1 MGRLEGR
8 FECSSVVRFP
18 ILCLLAVGALFLPW
32 VLHPAG
38 VAAAD
43 LLSVYNRAL
52 ENDPRFQAQE
62 FRHEASPEAL
72 NQAYADLLP
81 TLEAEASYQRRE
93 QQIISS
99 DVAVFGSGE
108 ARYPTRGYTLT
119 LTQPLWRYDAIVGV
133 MQAKHE
139 VRGADLA
146 FEAAKQD
153 LMLRVAEAYMGA
165 LEARDNLTFTRAEEE
180 AVQAHFDLARGRYR
194 NGLAPITDY
203 HDARARLANVQ
214 ARKAEAQNR
223 MEDALEALR
232 ELTGERVED
241 LETLKEEP
249 MEGDDYRAA
258 ITRRP
263 ESSAAPGENAERPS
277 GSSSPLDALLA
288 PPDPDDA
295 GAWIDA
301 AGEQNPTLE
310 AKRQEVEVA
319 RREISRQNAG
329 HMPRLELV
337 GRLNRND
344 EGGSLFGGESDVQTW
359 EGMVQLKIPIFNGFG
374 VVSKVR
380 EARTLHKAAKKD
392 LEREE
397 RALRRETKAAFLGVK
412 AAIQSA
418 RALRQSV
425 LSHRVAVEA
434 KRRGFRSGLFPSLA
448 VLDAERDLH
457 LARQD
462 HARAQY
468 DYLLNSLRLKAAVG
482 TLSEDALAEV
492 NGWLE

>member
-1 MGRLEGR
+1 MTPVHPAKRPILRWGFLAAAFLLALSAGRLPG
-8 FECSSVVRFP
+8 
-18 ILCLLAVGALFLPW
+18 AVPRAS
-32 VLHPAG
+32 
-38 VAAAD
+38 AAD
-43 LLSVYNRAL
+43 LLSVYDLAL
-52 ENDPRFQAQE
+52 ENDPRFQAE
-62 FRHEASPEAL
+62 AFRHEASPETL

-93 QQIISS
+93 QQILSS

-119 LTQPLWRYDAIVGV
+119 LTQPLWRYESIVGV

-165 LEARDNLTFTRAEEE
+165 LEARDNLVFTQAEEE
-180 AVQAHFDLARGRYR
+180 AVQAHFNLARGRYR

-214 ARKAEAQNR
+214 ARKAEAHNR

-232 ELTGERVED
+232 ELTGERIDE
-241 LETLKEEP
+241 LESLKEEALD
-249 MEGDDYRAA
+249 GDAYKAA

-263 ESSAAPGENAERPS
+263 ETSGAPGEDEEGPS

-301 AGEQNPTLE
+301 AEEQNPTLE

-337 GRLNRND
+337 GRLNRDD

-359 EGMVQLKIPIFNGFG
+359 EGMVQLTVPIFNGFG
-374 VVSKVR
+374 VMSKVR
-380 EARTLHKAAKKD
+380 EARSLHKAAKKE

-418 RALRQSV
+418 RALRESV

-468 DYLLNSLRLKAAVG
+468 DYLMNSLRLKGAVG
-482 TLSEDALAEV
+482 TLTMNALAGINE
-492 NGWLE
+492 WLE

>member
-1 MGRLEGR
+1 MMQTP
-8 FECSSVVRFP
+8 FPPVRPFP
-18 ILCLLAVGALFLPW
+18 FSFRYALLLLLAAVLLPLFGRTPGAS
-32 VLHPAG
+32 
-38 VAAAD
+38 AAD
-43 LLSVYNRAL
+43 LLSVYNLAL

-62 FRHEASPEAL
+62 FRHEASPETL

-81 TLEAEASYQRRE
+81 TLQAEASYQRRE

-119 LTQPLWRYDAIVGV
+119 LTQPLWRYESIVGV
-133 MQAKHE
+133 MQAKDE

-165 LEARDNLTFTRAEEE
+165 LEARDNLVFTQSEEE
-180 AVQAHFDLARGRYR
+180 AVQAHFNLARGRYR

-214 ARKAEAQNR
+214 ARKAEAHNR

-232 ELTGERVED
+232 ELTGERIDE

-249 MEGDDYRAA
+249 MEGDAYRAA

-263 ESSAAPGENAERPS
+263 ESAGPGETGEPPP
-277 GSSSPLDALLA
+277 GSTSPLDDLLA

-295 GAWIDA
+295 GSWIDA
-301 AGEQNPTLE
+301 AEEQNPTLE

-337 GRLNRND
+337 GRLNRDD

-359 EGMVQLKIPIFNGFG
+359 EGMVQLTVPIFNGFG
-374 VVSKVR
+374 VMSKVR
-380 EARTLHKAAKKD
+380 EARSLHKAAKKE

-418 RALRQSV
+418 RALRESV

-468 DYLLNSLRLKAAVG
+468 DYLMNSLRLKGAVG
-482 TLSEDALAEV
+482 TLTVNALAEV
-492 NGWLE
+492 NEWLE